1 MSLLIGSESKLL
13 FAMVLRFLLILP
25 FVSFQPIV
33 FTIVVQY
40 LMLRFCGIVG
50 EFVE

>member
-1 MSLLIGSESKLL
+1 
-13 FAMVLRFLLILP
+13 MVLRFLLRLP
-25 FVSFQPIV
+25 FVAFQRIV
-33 FTIVVQY
+33 IIIVVQY